1 MPVARDRHSIQNPRV
16 LVTERVVGNPS
27 PTGLWKRC
35 PSYERSSVFSMDWP
49 AGRNVLHSLVRA
61 EEGTSTTHTIP
72 LVTLVR
78 IFTSVYN
85 ATSFTLALNRGRNPS
100 EGNPGAAKAA
110 PRTPLFLRSRH

>member
-1 MPVARDRHSIQNPRV
+1 MLRVSLARPGTKDCDAVGGALRPQRRDR
-16 LVTERVVGNPS
+16 
-27 PTGLWKRC
+27 
-35 PSYERSSVFSMDWP
+35 P

-85 ATSFTLALNRGRNPS
+85 ATSFTVALNRGRTPS